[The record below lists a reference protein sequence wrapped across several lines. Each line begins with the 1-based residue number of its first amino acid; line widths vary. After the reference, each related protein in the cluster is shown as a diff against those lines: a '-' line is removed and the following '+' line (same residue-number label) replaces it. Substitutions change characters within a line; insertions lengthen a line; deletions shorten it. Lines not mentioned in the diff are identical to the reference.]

1 MSTAVEDLPNAK
13 GHDHI
18 PRPSEL
24 EKRAIRYEY
33 DKLSVPLNG
42 AANHGKHHINPPK
55 SDAGRLCKG
64 AVEKET
70 AKYKDKPIAAFPG
83 DHLDLCLVCVFRW
96 RLGP

>member
-1 MSTAVEDLPNAK
+1 MSTTVEDLPNAK

-24 EKRAIRYEY
+24 EERAIRYEY
-33 DKLSVPLNG
+33 DKITVPGNS
-42 AANHGKHHINPPK
+42 AARNGKHHLNPPD
-55 SDAGRLCKG
+55 SEAMRLCKG
-64 AVEKET
+64 AVEKKT
-70 AKYKDKPIAAFPG
+70 TSYTDKPIAAFPG